1 MKGFAMSNV
10 FTLDDLNKAI
20 EIKYAP
26 FYFHAGDEKYVL
38 RQVLRL
44 TKSERDFVVAELK
57 MLDSIDGEDPDED
70 LILSAIENVLST
82 VTDGGKGSKLIE
94 LLGHDM
100 ISVQMLMEMWI
111 EATQPGEASSSPA

>member
-1 MKGFAMSNV
+1 
-10 FTLDDLNKAI
+10 
-20 EIKYAP
+20 
-26 FYFHAGDEKYVL
+26 
-38 RQVLRL
+38 
-44 TKSERDFVVAELK
+44 VVAELK